1 MVQTERGKYVEGDGG
16 SGSFPL
22 GALIFIEFGREDL
35 SLLCRNFRR
44 I

>member
-1 MVQTERGKYVEGDGG
+1 MVQTEKRKYVEGDGG
-16 SGSFPL
+16 SGNYPL
-22 GALIFIEFGREDL
+22 GALIFIEFGKEDL